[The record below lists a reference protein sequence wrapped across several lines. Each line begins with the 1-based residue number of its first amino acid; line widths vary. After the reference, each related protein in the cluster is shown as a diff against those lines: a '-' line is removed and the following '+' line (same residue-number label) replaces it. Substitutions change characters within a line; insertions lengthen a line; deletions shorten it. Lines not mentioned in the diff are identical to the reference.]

1 MTRSQISKRHQ
12 RQLIWEAL
20 ILHQLQTPAMDLTT
34 ILQKEE
40 ILIIGDFMKKKIIIG
55 IFRFHEFFFIHFS
68 FSNSNTRLTRS
79 RANQGT
85 PGPGDQANDSP
96 RK

>member
-1 MTRSQISKRHQ
+1 
-12 RQLIWEAL
+12 
-20 ILHQLQTPAMDLTT
+20 
-34 ILQKEE
+34 
-40 ILIIGDFMKKKIIIG
+40 MKKKFIIG
-55 IFRFHEFFFIHFS
+55 IFRFHDFFIHFL

>member
-1 MTRSQISKRHQ
+1 MS
-12 RQLIWEAL
+12 
-20 ILHQLQTPAMDLTT
+20 
-34 ILQKEE
+34 
-40 ILIIGDFMKKKIIIG
+40 
-55 IFRFHEFFFIHFS
+55 FFIHFS